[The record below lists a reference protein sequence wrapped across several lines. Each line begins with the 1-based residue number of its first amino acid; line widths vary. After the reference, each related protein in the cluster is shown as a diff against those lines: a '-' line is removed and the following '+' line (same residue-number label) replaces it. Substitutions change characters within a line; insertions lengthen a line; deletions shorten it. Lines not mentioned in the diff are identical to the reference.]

1 MYNAAYSISSGVS
14 ALQAIQ
20 VIENADIDAMARK
33 QKQRAKK
40 ENTSKKKLNSVR
52 WYIGEPTK

>member
-40 ENTSKKKLNSVR
+40 REHKQKETQLGTLIYR
-52 WYIGEPTK
+52 